1 MDDPLSTAGG
11 PSPDALFQRAA
22 ALHRDGRLEEAE
34 TLYRRL
40 LAGRADLAGAQ
51 FNFGILLIQR
61 GHAAAGTERLRLA
74 VLCDP
79 AAAHFQLALAE
90 RLTADGQSEAAVSA
104 WLRGV
109 RLRPGDGAATAAL
122 ARARRLALFQGQT
135 AALLDRH
142 PEGPDGEEPAG
153 GLAHGVAVQLAAVQD
168 HYDRALSIHGA
179 TPDGVNVPDAAYHRR
194 MQGRAAGL
202 TLHAVAGMGSD
213 WTVND
218 VGCGYGALFERLSGD
233 LLPHGVRYHGYDISP
248 GMIAAA
254 RERQGGDP
262 RAVFAVSSVA
272 LWPADCSVA
281 LGTFSFT
288 LGHGRA
294 GWRRYVEA
302 QLLAMARMSRRAV
315 IASFLWRDGENLFGI
330 GPDDLLPFVRRHLS
344 DRAEALGDPADH
356 EWILRAPGPFPD
368 PFAS

>member
-11 PSPDALFQRAA
+11 SSAGAVFQRAA

-34 TLYRRL
+34 SLYRRL
-40 LAGRADLAGAQ
+40 LADQADLAGVQ
-51 FNFGILLIQR
+51 FNLGILLIQR
-61 GHAAAGTERLRLA
+61 GEAAAGTERLRLA

-90 RLTADGQSEAAVSA
+90 RLTVDGQSEAAVPA
-104 WLRGV
+104 WLRGL
-109 RLRPGDGAATAAL
+109 RLRPGDAAATAAL
-122 ARARRLALFQGQT
+122 VRARRLALFQGQT
-135 AALLDRH
+135 ATLLDRH
-142 PEGPDGEEPAG
+142 PEGPDGGEPG
-153 GLAHGVAVQLAAVQD
+153 RKLAHGVAAQLTAVQD

-179 TPDGVNVPDAAYHRR
+179 TPDGVNVPDPAYHRR
-194 MQGRAAGL
+194 MQDRAAGL
-202 TLHAVAGMGSD
+202 ILQAVTGTD

-218 VGCGYGALFERLSGD
+218 VGCGYGALFERLGNH

-248 GMIAAA
+248 AMIAAA

-294 GWRRYVEA
+294 DWRRYVEA

-315 IASFLWRDGENLFGI
+315 IASFLWRDGGNLFGI
-330 GPDDLLPFVRRHLS
+330 APDDLLPFVRRHLS

-356 EWILRAPGPFPD
+356 EWILRAPTPFQTDLLHP
-368 PFAS
+368 

>member
-11 PSPDALFQRAA
+11 SSAGAVFQRAA
-22 ALHRDGRLEEAE
+22 ALHRDGRLAEAE
-34 TLYRRL
+34 SLYRRL
-40 LAGRADLAGAQ
+40 LAGQADLSGVQ
-51 FNFGILLIQR
+51 FNLGILLIQR
-61 GHAAAGTERLRLA
+61 GEAAAGIERLRLA

-79 AAAHFQLALAE
+79 AAAHFQLAMAE

-109 RLRPGDGAATAAL
+109 RLRPGDAAATAAL

-142 PEGPDGEEPAG
+142 PEGPPDSGE
-153 GLAHGVAVQLAAVQD
+153 GLAHGVAAQLAAVQD

-179 TPDGVNVPDAAYHRR
+179 TPDGVSVPDPGYHRR
-194 MQGRAAGL
+194 MQDRAAGL
-202 TLHAVAGMGSD
+202 ILQAVAGMGTG

-218 VGCGYGALFERLSGD
+218 VGCGYGALFERLGNH
-233 LLPHGVRYHGYDISP
+233 LLPHGMRYHGYDISP
-248 GMIAAA
+248 AMIAAA

-262 RAVFAVSSVA
+262 RAVFAVSSVV

-288 LGHGRA
+288 LGYERA
-294 GWRRYVEA
+294 DWRRYVEA

-315 IASFLWRDGENLFGI
+315 IASFLWRDAENLFGI
-330 GPDDLLPFVRRHLS
+330 GPDELLPFVRRHLS

-356 EWILRAPGPFPD
+356 EWILRVPAPFQPSPV
-368 PFAS
+368 PC